1 MNKGDVL
8 EFKHIPLRNVS
19 SNPNKAG
26 YRSVMFDEPS
36 TYPRYGSVRTTVVV
50 DVPESA
56 FGPADKHGFVDFAL
70 QKDDVVHYMDA
81 HNGRL
86 QADVHAKNIYESY
99 YTPDFYQNRYD
110 SKVKLDRMQSKAND
124 FVEDRGLAAVSH
136 EQNGFAFE

>member
-1 MNKGDVL
+1 MGKNDAL

-19 SNPNKAG
+19 SNPNKVG

-36 TYPRYGSVRTTVVV
+36 TYPRHGSVRTTVIV

-56 FGPADKHGFVDFAL
+56 FSPADKHGFVDFTL
-70 QKDDVVHYMDA
+70 QKDAVVRCMDA
-81 HNGRL
+81 HNGHLKGNAR
-86 QADVHAKNIYESY
+86 VENIYESY

-124 FVEDRGLAAVSH
+124 FVEDRGLFTAFQ
-136 EQNGFAFE
+136 EQSGFSFE

>member
-1 MNKGDVL
+1 MGKNDAL

-19 SNPNKAG
+19 GPNRYG
-26 YRSVMFDEPS
+26 YRSVTFDEPS
-36 TYPRYGSVRTTVVV
+36 TYPRHGSVRTTVIV

>member
-1 MNKGDVL
+1 MGKNDAL

-19 SNPNKAG
+19 SNPNKVG

-36 TYPRYGSVRTTVVV
+36 TYPRYGSVRTTVIV

-56 FGPADKHGFVDFAL
+56 FGPADKHGFVDFTL
-70 QKDDVVHYMDA
+70 QKDAVVRCMDA
-81 HNGRL
+81 HNGHLKGDAR
-86 QADVHAKNIYESY
+86 AENIYESY